1 MSRNNFFSRH
11 KVAIIVSLVLV
22 LVAAAGC
29 GVWYYLGHSNADPV
43 YVFPFHYIGMTEYW
57 GDNQESYG
65 PVTTDRL
72 QTVYLTDTQT
82 VVEVA
87 VQPGDTVKKGDL
99 LMTFD
104 TTLSDLQLER
114 KRLEVEKQKL
124 QLEDAKAELK
134 RIRNMKPMVVYEY
147 EGDSDDSDL
156 GGLLS
161 SYQIYGME
169 YGGIANTNAL
179 NYDGSSRSKPLVLW
193 LSSGH
198 TLNSAV
204 MDELFLSAE
213 TLQTRNLQNSLAASG
228 EDLGETPPTVSV
240 SKVYAVVRVTE
251 SNREFGS
258 KSTWQGVV
266 IYEDYGLQ
274 FFTPE
279 IGDPFMDAYNQE
291 DTGPYVEMNSGFTAA
306 QLAQMRKDQEKKIQD
321 LEFSVKMAE
330 TEYKIMQLEMS
341 DGNVYAD
348 IDGEVVSV
356 LTEEE
361 AKATQQPFL
370 KVSGGG
376 GFYVEGFVSELEKDN
391 LEIGQTVTVN
401 DWNTGM
407 TYEAEVVS
415 IGDFPT
421 QDGYFNGM
429 GNPNA
434 SYYPFRVF
442 LDGSADL
449 QAGSYV
455 SIMYSTSQGESGI
468 YLENPFLRT
477 EGGRSYVL
485 VQGPDG
491 TLEQRFVTTGKSLWG
506 SYTEIRSGLTP
517 EDLIA
522 FPYGKNVKPG
532 VKAVEGDLSN
542 LYG

>member
-1 MSRNNFFSRH
+1 MAKNNFLKRH
-11 KVAIIVSLVLV
+11 KVAIIVTAVLV
-22 LVAAAGC
+22 LAVAAGC
-29 GVWYYLGHSNADPV
+29 GIWYYLCHSNADPV
-43 YVFPFHYIGMTEYW
+43 YVFPFQYIGMTEYW

-72 QTVYLTDTQT
+72 QTVFLTDTQT

-87 VQPGDTVKKGDL
+87 VKPGDTVKKGDL

-124 QLEDAKAELK
+124 QLEEAKTELK
-134 RIRNMKPMVVYEY
+134 RIRAMKPMVVYEY
-147 EGDSDDSDL
+147 VGGSDESDL
-156 GGLLS
+156 GSLLS
-161 SYQIYGME
+161 SYRIYGIE
-169 YGGIANTNAL
+169 YGSIANTNAL
-179 NYDGSSRSKPLVLW
+179 NYDGSSPSKPLVLW
-193 LSSGH
+193 LSSGQ
-198 TLNSAV
+198 TLNNTV
-204 MDELFLSAE
+204 MDEMFQAAE
-213 TLQTRNLQNSLAASG
+213 TLQTRNLQNAMAASEEGG
-228 EDLGETPPTVSV
+228 EVPPSVTVS
-240 SKVYAVVRVTE
+240 KCYAVVRVTE
-251 SNREFGS
+251 GNREFGS
-258 KSTWQGVV
+258 KNIWQGVV
-266 IYEDYGLQ
+266 IYEDYGIQ
-274 FFTPE
+274 FFIPE
-279 IGDPFMDAYNQE
+279 TGDPFMDTYIEE
-291 DTGPYVEMNSGFTAA
+291 DTGPFIEMNSGYTSA
-306 QLAQMRKDQEKKIQD
+306 QLAQMRRDQEKKIQD
-321 LEFSVKMAE
+321 LEFSVKMVE

-348 IDGEVVSV
+348 IDGEVVSI

-361 AKATQQPFL
+361 AKTTRQPFL

-391 LEIGQTVTVN
+391 LTIGQTVTIN
-401 DWNTGM
+401 DWNTGT

-415 IGDFPT
+415 VGDFPT
-421 QDGYFNGM
+421 RDGYFSGM

-455 SIMYSTSQGESGI
+455 SVMYSTSQGENGV

-477 EGGRSYVL
+477 EGGRSYVM
-485 VQGPDG
+485 VRGADG
-491 TLEQRFVTTGKSLWG
+491 SLEQRFVVTGKSLWG
-506 SYTEIRSGLTP
+506 SYTQILSGLTP

-532 VKAVEGDLSN
+532 AKTAEGDLSN